1 MGAVPKSFA
10 GRLTCVSTEQAET
23 AASTPATVVEAERV
37 RKCFGATEVLKSVS
51 LTVMQGEVVGLI
63 GSSGSGKSTFL
74 RCINHL
80 ETIDSGSLKVCGDY
94 VGYRRVGDTLHELG
108 QKEIAARRASI
119 GMVFQRFNLFAH
131 KTALENVMEG
141 PLVVKREARREALE
155 HARALL
161 ARTGLSGKEHAFP
174 RELSGGQQQRVAIAR
189 ALAMRPTLLLFD
201 EPTSALDPDLTAEV
215 LDVMRSLAEE
225 GRTMIIVTHE
235 MEFAR
240 DVATRLAVM
249 NAGEINEVGHPADIL
264 RGQQPRRPQATLGQA
279 C

>member
-1 MGAVPKSFA
+1 MVVLPQNVAD
-10 GRLTCVSTEQAET
+10 RLTRASPDQAHVATSIPAPAVQAEG
-23 AASTPATVVEAERV
+23 V
-37 RKCFGATEVLKSVS
+37 RKYFGQTEVLKSVS
-51 LTVMQGEVVGLI
+51 LTVMPGEVVGLI
-63 GSSGSGKSTFL
+63 GPSGSGKSTFL

-80 ETIDSGSLKVCGDY
+80 ERIDGGSLKVCGDY
-94 VGYRRVGDTLHELG
+94 VGYRRIGDTLHELG
-108 QKEIAARRASI
+108 QKEIAARRAAI

-141 PLVVKREARREALE
+141 PVVVKRESRQEARE

-161 ARTGLSGKEHAFP
+161 ARTGLSGKENAFP

-201 EPTSALDPDLTAEV
+201 EPTSALDPDRTSEV

-249 NAGEINEVGHPADIL
+249 KAGVITDIGDPADIL
-264 RGQQPRRPQATLGQA
+264 RGQHPRRTHSSLGQA

>member
-1 MGAVPKSFA
+1 MPHNIA
-10 GRLTCVSTEQAET
+10 GRLTRASPDTSASSPAAVVQAEG
-23 AASTPATVVEAERV
+23 VH
-37 RKCFGATEVLKSVS
+37 KCFGQTEVLKNVS

-63 GSSGSGKSTFL
+63 GPSGSGKSTFL

-80 ETIDSGSLKVCGDY
+80 ERIDGGSLKVCGDY
-94 VGYRRVGDTLHELG
+94 VGYRRIGDTLHELG

-141 PLVVKREARREALE
+141 PVVVKRESRQEARE

-161 ARTGLSGKEHAFP
+161 ARTGLAGKEDAFP

-189 ALAMRPTLLLFD
+189 ALAMRPTLVLFD
-201 EPTSALDPDLTAEV
+201 EPTSALDPDRTAEV

-249 NAGEINEVGHPADIL
+249 NAGAITEVGHPADIL
-264 RGQQPRRPQATLGQA
+264 RGQQPRRPLATLGPA

>member
-1 MGAVPKSFA
+1 MRPAGVVPYIAGCVTGAPLDTA
-10 GRLTCVSTEQAET
+10 VSSLAK
-23 AASTPATVVEAERV
+23 VVEAEGV
-37 RKCFGATEVLKSVS
+37 RKYFGTTEVLKSVS

-63 GSSGSGKSTFL
+63 GPSGSGKSTFL

-80 ETIDSGSLKVCGDY
+80 ERIDGGSLKVCGDY
-94 VGYRRVGDTLHELG
+94 VGYRRIGDTLHELG
-108 QKEIAARRASI
+108 QKEIAARRAAI

-141 PLVVKREARREALE
+141 PVVVKRERPAEARE

-201 EPTSALDPDLTAEV
+201 EPTSALDPDRTAEV
-215 LDVMRSLAEE
+215 LDVMRSLAQE

-240 DVATRLAVM
+240 DVSTRLAVM
-249 NAGEINEVGHPADIL
+249 NAGVITDIGDPANII
-264 RGQQPRRPQATLGQA
+264 RGQQQRPPQMTVGQA